1 MNLYCIFSDIHYL
14 KLYTELVNLM
24 PENSKIRTPEQRS
37 RKMLKEENTILN
49 LEMAIKKEQFRKT
62 QKRKHGFDH
71 EVPTVDTSFQT
82 ELDSVYQTDG
92 KIRNRLNSL
101 LYKIRF

>member
-1 MNLYCIFSDIHYL
+1 
-14 KLYTELVNLM
+14 M
-24 PENSKIRTPEQRS
+24 PENPRMRTPEQKS

-71 EVPTVDTSFQT
+71 EIPTVDTSFQM

-92 KIRNRLNSL
+92 NVRNRLNSL
-101 LYKIRF
+101 LHKIRF

>member
-1 MNLYCIFSDIHYL
+1 MYCFFSDTHYL

-49 LEMAIKKEQFRKT
+49 LELAIKKEQFRKT
-62 QKRKHGFDH
+62 QKPKQVFY
-71 EVPTVDTSFQT
+71 E
-82 ELDSVYQTDG
+82 ELENKSLQMVSVSVNESDV
-92 KIRNRLNSL
+92 KSSNILNSFL
-101 LYKIRF
+101 KKIRF

>member
-1 MNLYCIFSDIHYL
+1 MNVYCIFSDIHFL

-62 QKRKHGFDH
+62 QKPKPVFYEESMEDKSLQM
-71 EVPTVDTSFQT
+71 V
-82 ELDSVYQTDG
+82 SVSVNETDV
-92 KIRNRLNSL
+92 KSSNILNSIL
-101 LYKIRF
+101 KKIRF